1 MTLEAAL
8 IPAPPHGGTSA
19 RPWSFPGTIL
29 ACPCNCLSW
38 RVPSPFIFHDCCIA
52 CADTQTC
59 RHTGLSVCGNLRYTS
74 YNPLLPPL
82 QHPRQRHPTPNHSHK
97 QRNTHRMQHPNPTD
111 NLTQQTRRK
120 RRQGTATAACTA
132 HKPQRRALQPTV
144 WQEARKGRDCRGV
157 DGPEDEAG

>member
-1 MTLEAAL
+1 
-8 IPAPPHGGTSA
+8 
-19 RPWSFPGTIL
+19 
-29 ACPCNCLSW
+29 
-38 RVPSPFIFHDCCIA
+38 
-52 CADTQTC
+52 
-59 RHTGLSVCGNLRYTS
+59 
-74 YNPLLPPL
+74 
-82 QHPRQRHPTPNHSHK
+82 
-97 QRNTHRMQHPNPTD
+97 MQHPNPTD